1 MSKLVVIEDGTI
13 FMMLND
19 PKFATEI
26 PCLVGKRDVFRTSPG
41 GCGACARKRSAQRH
55 TELTRIKSCLA
66 ALSQEKRT
74 VLKNLLDAETV
85 RVVYTN
91 SGGQVV
97 QVNF

>member
-1 MSKLVVIEDGTI
+1 MAKVVVIEDGTI

-26 PCLVGKRDVFRTSPG
+26 SCLFGKRDVFKTSTG
-41 GCGACARKRSAQRH
+41 GCGACARKRSAKRMA
-55 TELTRIKSCLA
+55 ELTKIKSCLA

-74 VLKNLLDAETV
+74 ILKNLLDAETV

>member
-1 MSKLVVIEDGTI
+1 MGKVVVIEDGTI
-13 FMMLND
+13 FTMLND
-19 PKFATEI
+19 PKIVSEI
-26 PCLVGKRDVFRTSPG
+26 PCLFGKRDVFRTSSG
-41 GCGACARKRSAQRH
+41 GCGACARKRATQRGM
-55 TELTRIKSCLA
+55 ELTRIKACLA

-91 SGGQVV
+91 TSGQVV